1 MALLTAIK
9 EYMAQRGR
17 PRKIP
22 IILHP
27 PEEETNIKHQIAHL
41 SVDYSNEG
49 LNNMARK
56 INEIIE
62 HINAKIS

>member
-1 MALLTAIK
+1 MAG
-9 EYMAQRGR
+9 RGR

-22 IILHP
+22 VI
-27 PEEETNIKHQIAHL
+27 EETDVPCETECTETPDITLL
-41 SVDYSNEG
+41 SVDYSSEG

-62 HINAKIS
+62 HLNEK